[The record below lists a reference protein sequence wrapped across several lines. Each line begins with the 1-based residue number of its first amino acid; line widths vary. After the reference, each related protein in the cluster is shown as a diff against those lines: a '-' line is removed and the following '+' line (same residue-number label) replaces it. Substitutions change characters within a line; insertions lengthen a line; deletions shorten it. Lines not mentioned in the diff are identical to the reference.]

1 MQKIIRFYLRRFR
14 VVRIKRKTKK
24 RVSKKYLEHKESARI
39 LATQRLEY
47 FNQHYNL
54 KFGKISI
61 RNQKSRW
68 GSCSSK
74 GNLNFNYKI
83 ALLPSHL
90 SDYVIVHELCH
101 IGQFNHSQNF
111 WDLVGETLPDYKKL
125 VTELKMWSIK
135 ARVNPLIG

>member
-1 MQKIIRFYLRRFR
+1 MKRIFFYFKRVRRR
-14 VVRIKRKTKK
+14 VVKK
-24 RVSKKYLEHKESARI
+24 KLPSKKYLEHKEKAREI
-39 LATQRLEY
+39 AIDRLAY
-47 FNQHYNL
+47 FNQHYKL
-54 KFGKISI
+54 KYNKIAI

-101 IGQFNHSQNF
+101 IGQFNHSQKF
-111 WDLVGETLPDYKKL
+111 WDLVAETLPNPEL
-125 VTELKMWSIK
+125 LQAELKKIRIK
-135 ARVNPLIG
+135 

>member
-1 MQKIIRFYLRRFR
+1 M
-14 VVRIKRKTKK
+14 VKK
-24 RVSKKYLEHKESARI
+24 KLPSKKYLEHKEKAREI
-39 LATQRLEY
+39 AIDRLAY
-47 FNQHYNL
+47 FNQHYKL
-54 KFGKISI
+54 KYNKIAI

-101 IGQFNHSQNF
+101 IGQFNHSQKF
-111 WDLVGETLPDYKKL
+111 WDLVAETLPNPEL
-125 VTELKMWSIK
+125 LQAELKKIRIK
-135 ARVNPLIG
+135 